1 MAIQE
6 DPRTADAVD
15 EAAVEAVLGEELE
28 VMAAEATAIVEEE
41 TGQRPPSTGD
51 RLPSTGDRSS
61 SPDERLPSFSEQIAE
76 QLGGWRGLVES
87 SIPVAVFVL
96 VNVVASLNA
105 ALIGSAGVAVAI
117 AVWRLSR
124 RQPIRHAVNGLVGIG
139 IGAIIAWRTGEE
151 KDFYLPGI
159 LYGLAY
165 GAALLASVALRMPLV
180 GWIWSVVAA
189 GGSDVWRRD
198 PRLLRVFGWLTV
210 LWGVVWV
217 AKVGVQAGLYLADQA
232 TALGVARLLLGYP
245 PYALLLA
252 ITVWTVRRVNRDA
265 PPPANP
271 A

>member
-6 DPRTADAVD
+6 DPTKAVD
-15 EAAVEAVLGEELE
+15 AEAVGQVLGPEVDKLVAEGHAVAEGRSEAEGQAVAEED
-28 VMAAEATAIVEEE
+28 AAP
-41 TGQRPPSTGD
+41 GS
-51 RLPSTGDRSS
+51 
-61 SPDERLPSFSEQIAE
+61 ERMPSFSEQVAE

-96 VNVVASLNA
+96 VNVVATLNVG
-105 ALIGSAGVAVAI
+105 LIASTGVAVAI

-165 GAALLASVALRMPLV
+165 GAALLGSVALRLPLV
-180 GWIWSVVAA
+180 GWIWSVLAA
-189 GGSDVWRRD
+189 GGSSAWRQD
-198 PRLLRVFGWLTV
+198 PRLMRTFGWLTV
-210 LWGVVWV
+210 LWGVVWI
-217 AKVGVQAGLYLADQA
+217 AKVGVQAVLYLADQA

-245 PYALLLA
+245 PYAALLA
-252 ITVWTVRRVNRDA
+252 ITVWTVRRVNRGR
-265 PPPANP
+265 PPA
-271 A
+271 ATRASA